1 MPKLSKNSPLD
12 QANPRTERDV
22 HLASLIYP
30 ILIDLAKNRTVMTY
44 SELVAAVQT
53 ANPNDSFAASMIP
66 VQCGRFLGVIYTFA
80 ESLGLPRIT
89 ALVVNKNDG
98 DCGVGLSKAHD
109 CDAERAVCY
118 AYDWSMVLPE
128 FWTFIKT
135 AKATIA
141 TARPLKKI
149 TADQAR
155 QIRYAY
161 FVAHRAS
168 FIPNFKDCD
177 DVILQKLIA
186 GVTVEVAF
194 APYSR

>member
-1 MPKLSKNSPLD
+1 MPKLRKNSPLD
-12 QANPRTERDV
+12 QATRRTERDL

-30 ILIDLAKNRTVMTY
+30 ILINLAKSRTVMTY
-44 SELVAAVQT
+44 AELVTAVQ
-53 ANPNDSFAASMIP
+53 AASPNDGFAASMIP
-66 VQCGRFLGVIYTFA
+66 VQCGRLLGVIYNFA
-80 ESLGLPRIT
+80 ESQGLPRIT
-89 ALVVNKNDG
+89 ALIVNKNDG
-98 DCGVGLSKAHD
+98 DCGEGLSMGHD
-109 CDAERAVCY
+109 CDAERATCY
-118 AYDWSMVLPE
+118 AYDWCLALPE

-135 AKATIA
+135 AQANIT

-161 FVAHRAS
+161 FVANRAS

-177 DVILQKLIA
+177 DVILQELIA

-194 APYSR
+194 APYLR